1 MGSSGKVFGID
12 HIKQLVDK
20 SVLNIKKGNSDL
32 LTLGVVQ
39 MLSRYS
45 HFWFWSK
52 AEFTTEGLF
61 LDFASNNINDKIKR
75 IEVNWLNVIHSELNL
90 IYVAA

>member
-39 MLSRYS
+39 MLGRYS

-52 AEFTTEGLF
+52 AEF

-90 IYVAA
+90 IYVVA